1 MDVYYTYLVPEKG
14 RVFAEVKGVNL
25 RKLPIKLPTK
35 EQNDTLTAFY
45 NSMAEI
51 KKSLSTLQS
60 DFKLYLTTVLGVVKI
75 PAKLDTLE
83 KMTFDELQSALTK
96 LKVDM
101 KDISIFRSI
110 KQFYDEMTALKQE
123 VDRVDREIDKAVG
136 ELYGIV
142 KKGNG

>member
-1 MDVYYTYLVPEKG
+1 
-14 RVFAEVKGVNL
+14 
-25 RKLPIKLPTK
+25 
-35 EQNDTLTAFY
+35 
-45 NSMAEI
+45 
-51 KKSLSTLQS
+51 
-60 DFKLYLTTVLGVVKI
+60 
-75 PAKLDTLE
+75 
-83 KMTFDELQSALTK
+83 
-96 LKVDM
+96 M